1 MRALLLLLVL
11 SGASEFDMLS
21 AQLHLETGN
30 AFLQQGLLEQAE
42 QEFRL
47 ALDAGVDCHEA
58 LLGLGK
64 IYRACSSADRASEYF
79 TEFITASPDD
89 YRGYYEMASMMLETG
104 RADSA
109 VFMADSAFLRAPT
122 NPDIWLLSGRAA
134 IASGDTTGAE
144 RWYTRCLSDPGSAGL
159 QSLILLGTLYRA
171 TDRSVESRELLLP
184 ASRAGYA
191 PACWGLAMVYLSWND
206 YMRTVDSIQ
215 RYLAL
220 DPEGVYADSA
230 IMVLESLAE
239 SGEYIVPDWN

>member
-1 MRALLLLLVL
+1 MTVLLLLLAL
-11 SGASEFDMLS
+11 SGASEFDRLS
-21 AQLHLETGN
+21 AELHLETGN

-42 QEFRL
+42 QEFSL
-47 ALDAGVDCHEA
+47 ALDAGVECHAA

-64 IYRACSSADRASEYF
+64 VYRACSSTDRATEYF
-79 TEFITASPDD
+79 MAFITASPDD

-104 RADSA
+104 GADSA
-109 VFMADSAFLRAPT
+109 LFMADSAFMRAPT

-134 IASGDTTGAE
+134 MAAGDTTVAE
-144 RWYTRCLSDPGSAGL
+144 RWLTRCLSDPGSVGL

-184 ASRAGYA
+184 ASQAGYA

-206 YMRTVDSIQ
+206 YMRAVDSIQ
-215 RYLAL
+215 RYLTL

-230 IMVLESLAE
+230 IMVLETLAE
-239 SGEYIVPDWN
+239 SGEYIVPDWD